1 MKLQPVV
8 AGSFY
13 PAKHQT
19 LQRILEDFLREGK
32 TPVLPGEPIGL
43 VLPHAGYIYSGAV
56 AALGY
61 RALAPF
67 KPTTV
72 VVAGPSHY
80 MAYEGCALFSGE
92 AVLTPLGE
100 LPVDLE
106 ACKILEEAD
115 ENLGDYPPAYARE
128 HSVEVHFPF
137 IQTFL
142 PGAKVVP
149 VIMGQGKATAVEP
162 LLKGLKR
169 LAKEKPFVLVASS
182 DLSHYPDYSTAKKAD
197 LQFLDALLTG
207 DEKKIEKTNKEIMG
221 RGYADYHCTHCGSE
235 PVLTLVKWAKEQ
247 GAEKRVLLNYRNSG
261 DVTGDM
267 DRVVGYGAVAFCR

>member
-13 PAKHQT
+13 PGKHQT
-19 LQRILEDFLREGK
+19 LQRMLENFHQEVK
-32 TPVLPGEPIGL
+32 PPALPGEPVGL
-43 VLPHAGYIYSGAV
+43 LLPHAGYVFSGAV
-56 AALGY
+56 ATMGY

-67 KPTTV
+67 SPPTV

-80 MAYEGCALFSGE
+80 MAFKGCALFSGE

-100 LPVDLE
+100 LPVDQE

-115 ENLGDYPPAYARE
+115 ENLGEYQPAYARE

-142 PGAKVVP
+142 PGTKVVP
-149 VIMGQGKATAVEP
+149 VIMGQGKATSVEP
-162 LLKGLKR
+162 LLRGLKK

-197 LQFLDALLTG
+197 RKFLEALLTG
-207 DEKKIEKTNKEIMG
+207 DEKKIEKTDKEIMG
-221 RGYADYHCTHCGSE
+221 QGLSDYHCTHCGAE
-235 PVLTLVKWAKEQ
+235 PVSTLVKWAKEQ
-247 GAEKRVLLNYRNSG
+247 GAKAELLGYRNSG

-267 DRVVGYGAVAFCR
+267 NRVVGYAAVAFCK